1 MTRLKPTLIAVGLA
15 ALTLSGCS
23 AKEAKSSQT
32 ALAEKIVLPGPVVSV
47 AQGEI
52 EGVNQDGINVF
63 RGIQYAAPPV
73 GELRWAP
80 PIAPAA
86 WEGVRDASDFGP
98 SCIQPPVPPVSVYY
112 DPPESA
118 SEDCLSL
125 NVWAPEHAE
134 DAPVIVWIHGGSLRI
149 GGAAQPVY
157 DGTAY
162 AERNVVFVSINY
174 RLGVLGWL
182 AHPELI
188 EESPGGLSGNYG
200 LMDQIAALRW
210 VHDTIARFGGDPANV
225 TLFGE
230 SAGSQDVALLLAS
243 PQARGL
249 FARAILE
256 SGTPGF
262 GMPPRS
268 LQAAHA
274 IADQIGPLLGTD
286 GSIAALRRA
295 PTSALLAADRK
306 LTDASLATNEY
317 IWLKTTIDGAVLP
330 RAPRDL
336 LADAPPR
343 AVLIG
348 SNKAEFGPN
357 KGSLA
362 FPDALQPIFGSNS
375 ARAAALYNFGDPKR
389 SVDPRLGYPEL
400 EFSTDWIFRCP
411 AGRVADLVSAK
422 GAPVWRYEFDVGTNG
437 ALATH
442 AGELR
447 YVFGDT
453 PLPGGFS
460 LQDYWVQFAR
470 TGDPNGAGLP
480 LWPRYDVATQRHLL
494 FDASGATPQQ
504 HLRGAICALINEL

>member
-1 MTRLKPTLIAVGLA
+1 MRARRTILLAVA
-15 ALTLSGCS
+15 ASMMAG
-23 AKEAKSSQT
+23 
-32 ALAEKIVLPGPVVSV
+32 
-47 AQGEI
+47 
-52 EGVNQDGINVF
+52 
-63 RGIQYAAPPV
+63 
-73 GELRWAP
+73 
-80 PIAPAA
+80 IAPADA
-86 WEGVRDASDFGP
+86 QSVAPRVRVAGGAVVGTPSPDGRALLYRAIPFAAAPLGPLRWKAPQPVQPWTGDRVATEIAPACLQNDYGWNRADALRGR
-98 SCIQPPVPPVSVYY
+98 
-112 DPPESA
+112 
-118 SEDCLSL
+118 EDCLTLDVRTPSL
-125 NVWAPEHAE
+125 SGKR
-134 DAPVIVWIHGGSLRI
+134 PVMVWIHGGSNRAGSAGDTVLSSI
-149 GGAAQPVY
+149 TKKG
-157 DGTAY
+157 
-162 AERNVVFVSINY
+162 VVLVAIQY
-174 RLGVLGWL
+174 RLGVFGFL
-182 AHPELI
+182 APRGAATEA
-188 EESPGGLSGNYG
+188 GGAAGNYG